1 MDNESWSFGQIWRL
15 FGNYRVGP
23 EKVARVLSMAQIQKL
38 IQEPNAE
45 RIYHHR
51 SCWKRLRPAPI
62 HSCASLIILRYT
74 RCNTV
79 IYTVY
84 ESNPQTIQELKD
96 KSATQLQTS
105 KSLCYIWY
113 TSQWLEVCSCV
124 LMQEASAFNIFYD
137 GVSFQHLV
145 TVLISVF
152 TLCYG
157 PGLLFRGPLCR
168 ITTGL

>member
-96 KSATQLQTS
+96 NISHAVAAIKITMLHRVYLNMVTARLLITVQTLYAIYILTPDRIAQRNVKNGRRANFS
-105 KSLCYIWY
+105 WPTLLYNSL
-113 TSQWLEVCSCV
+113 V
-124 LMQEASAFNIFYD
+124 LS
-137 GVSFQHLV
+137 GHR
-145 TVLISVF
+145 
-152 TLCYG
+152 
-157 PGLLFRGPLCR
+157 LL
-168 ITTGL
+168 